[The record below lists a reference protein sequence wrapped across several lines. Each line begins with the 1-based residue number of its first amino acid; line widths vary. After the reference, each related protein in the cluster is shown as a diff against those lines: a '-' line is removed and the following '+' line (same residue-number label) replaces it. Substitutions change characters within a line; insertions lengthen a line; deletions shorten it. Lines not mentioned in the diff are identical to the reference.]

1 MPKKPI
7 TTTGQFTPGDVT
19 GGNTVDGP
27 NWDPNKP
34 ANPFPKKFNTP
45 PGAPSK
51 LGETAGTQ
59 QNGTT
64 AEGYKGPPRNF
75 HAWKAPVNN
84 AAVYRNKT
92 STLPYKVNQLL
103 QKGNPLLENVRTQ
116 AQEAGEARGLLNSGS
131 NLRLEQGA
139 VLDKAIQLTAPDAA
153 AEQQRLGVQQQ
164 AENAGALQQ
173 QSAAYAGQE
182 QDRAGQLTGALNSQ
196 QNASQERLQQQK
208 NDFQKELQQMG
219 YDAQKVQTFSTIY
232 GNLVD
237 SQMGA
242 MARIMATPGQTW
254 TQSMQD
260 DFEKVINASKPW
272 LASLFDIPL
281 S

>member
-34 ANPFPKKFNTP
+34 ANPFPEKFNTP
-45 PGAPSK
+45 PGAPSNPTGGYRPPTGGFSSHSASIK
-51 LGETAGTQ
+51 NAG
-59 QNGTT
+59 
-64 AEGYKGPPRNF
+64 A
-75 HAWKAPVNN
+75 
-84 AAVYRNKT
+84 YRDAK
-92 STLPYKVNQLL
+92 STLPYHVNQLL
-103 QKGNPLLENVRTQ
+103 KKGSPLLDNVRTQ
-116 AQEAGEARGLLNSGS
+116 VQEGGEARGMLNTGS

-164 AENAGALQQ
+164 AENAGALAQQ
-173 QSAAYAGQE
+173 GAAYNWQTQNQQGSI
-182 QDRAGQLTGALNSQ
+182 TGALNSQ
-196 QNASQERLQQQK
+196 QNAFQEKLQQQK

-219 YDAQKVQTFSTIY
+219 YDAQKVQAFSTIY

-237 SQMGA
+237 SQVGA